1 MDPNAV
7 VNELQHKGLIPQGE
21 QVEISRAKGDRQKNQ
36 LLHQC
41 LVRTCTREAL
51 IDVCGIIIAEAE
63 GNRKM
68 KVFGEDMKNK
78 LEPGESTCVYVHA
91 SVCVC
96 VQVCVCACVCVCV
109 PTYLRV
115 CVCVCVCLCVCVCR
129 PTCVCVCLCVCVP
142 TYLCVCVCVCVPTYL
157 RVCVCVC
164 VPTYLRVCVRACAS
178 VFVCIFL

>member
-63 GNRKM
+63 GNQKM

-91 SVCVC
+91 SLCVC
-96 VQVCVCACVCVCV
+96 VQA
-109 PTYLRV
+109 
-115 CVCVCVCLCVCVCR
+115 CVCLCVCV
-129 PTCVCVCLCVCVP
+129 L
-142 TYLCVCVCVCVPTYL
+142 VCVCVCADLPA
-157 RVCVCVC
+157 CVCACVC
-164 VPTYLRVCVRACAS
+164 KCVRVYILVSMYSTYTRCS
-178 VFVCIFL
+178 ELVVPYNPSMCV